1 MRGTHTRGPLV
12 RLSWDTI
19 LATITSNGSTNR
31 SLSGEIVERIG
42 EVFQS
47 GQLTDGGRNRTGET
61 VVGNIQLLQAL
72 HLANGGWQ

>member
-12 RLSWDTI
+12 RLSWDAI

-47 GQLTDGGRNRTGET
+47 GQLTDAGRNRTGET